1 MEELR
6 QILNHQNQNANI
18 TMALNTYA
26 TRIEVSNPTQD
37 NKIDIHRALNMF
49 SEYWKIYGQDISNI
63 SYLSNFATIFVDQ
76 MLFINEYEEVCV
88 AIKKVMDREQFTGVQ
103 RDWRSA

>member
-6 QILNHQNQNANI
+6 QILNHQNGDI
-18 TMALNTYA
+18 TMALNIYA
-26 TRIEVSNPTQD
+26 TRIEVSNPIQD
-37 NKIDIHRALNMF
+37 NKIDIHLALNMF
-49 SEYWKIYGQDISNI
+49 SEYWGIYGQSISNI

-88 AIKKVMDREQFTGVQ
+88 AIKKVMDKEQFTGVQ